1 MVVMVLLVLILH
13 LVLEHPLVVEEVV
26 VQLKTNHQQV
36 LVEMVAV
43 VVDHINLLL
52 MQLLEK
58 DSLVVEEVV
67 EVMDI
72 MVKKVDQDV

>member
-1 MVVMVLLVLILH
+1 MVH
-13 LVLEHPLVVEEVV
+13 
-26 VQLKTNHQQV
+26 LKTNHQQV
-36 LVEMVAV
+36 VVEMVV
-43 VVDHINLLL
+43 VVLDHINLLL
-52 MQLLEK
+52 THLLEK

>member
-26 VQLKTNHQQV
+26 VHLKTNRHQV

-52 MQLLEK
+52 MQPLEQ
-58 DSLVVEEVV
+58 DSLVVEEEV

>member
-1 MVVMVLLVLILH
+1 MVLLVLILH

-26 VQLKTNHQQV
+26 VHLKTNHQQV

-52 MQLLEK
+52 MQPLEQ
-58 DSLVVEEVV
+58 DSLVVEEEV

>member
-1 MVVMVLLVLILH
+1 MVLLVLILH

-26 VQLKTNHQQV
+26 VHLKTNHQQV
-36 LVEMVAV
+36 LVEMVVV

-52 MQLLEK
+52 TQPLEK